1 MQLYLSGSARSDF
14 PIFGKSY
21 FCSTALQLSPLN
33 LHCTAL
39 LLHQKWG
46 LACRQLGYISF
57 LTRLYQIGFLC
68 SQSSGFVLSR
78 LQLRDFFHGFNA
90 VILLTQQPF
99 NSPKCNHQHHHSKL
113 PSTSFSS
120 SSPSSAYSTKM
131 INFFCNLFLILV

>member
-1 MQLYLSGSARSDF
+1 MVQLYLSGSARSDF

-21 FCSTALQLSPLN
+21 FCSTALQLSPLD

-46 LACRQLGYISF
+46 LAVRIHFFFDQVVSNWIS
-57 LTRLYQIGFLC
+57 LLSVIRIC
-68 SQSSGFVLSR
+68 FV
-78 LQLRDFFHGFNA
+78 QVAVVGFFHGFNA

-131 INFFCNLFLILV
+131 MNFSRNLFLILV